1 MLGGGDC
8 GVGMAGGDLERGG
21 SGSDERASEGGG
33 EHFWR
38 VGCCGCCFEWVVG
51 VEEEEKEIEEERG
64 R

>member
-1 MLGGGDC
+1 MRRGTH
-8 GVGMAGGDLERGG
+8 LERGG